1 MTELSAL
8 AGSEGYAACDDE
20 ASVEL
25 SAKGGQPRR
34 RAQRRSPSD
43 ARGRG
48 TLLSKKA
55 VEAFFDSPDPPVRKL
70 VDFFA
75 RSEAQ
80 SHRVATGGAEL
91 LLCDKRSGLLVL
103 AGLVGDAAAGLAGAL
118 AGGLA
123 FAAAAL
129 DGALAEVAGFEGL
142 YPFHF
147 NTLLCIRLARKGGI
161 LLIKG
166 YSNTANLSSKKSNS
180 QASVFWAKKRIKYT

>member
-1 MTELSAL
+1 M
-8 AGSEGYAACDDE
+8 
-20 ASVEL
+20 
-25 SAKGGQPRR
+25 KN
-34 RAQRRSPSD
+34 
-43 ARGRG
+43 
-48 TLLSKKA
+48 
-55 VEAFFDSPDPPVRKL
+55 PPVRKL

-80 SHRVATGGAEL
+80 SHRVATGGAGRYL
-91 LLCDKRSGLLVL
+91 LKRRLRLFSSSL

-147 NTLLCIRLARKGGI
+147 NTLLCIRLARKGEI

-166 YSNTANLSSKKSNS
+166 YSNTANLSSKKSNR
-180 QASVFWAKKRIKYT
+180 QVSVFWAKKRVKYT